1 HHWESGLSV
10 LVKRVPAPKAAAAGG
25 LLVAEGLAEEVE
37 EEEVEE
43 EEEEVESVDTKL
55 PVSYVLRP
63 FA

>member
-1 HHWESGLSV
+1 MEHHWESGLSV

-37 EEEVEE
+37 EEQ
-43 EEEEVESVDTKL
+43 EEEEVEGVDTKL

>member
-1 HHWESGLSV
+1 M
-10 LVKRVPAPKAAAAGG
+10 LVKRAPAPKAAGG

-37 EEEVEE
+37 EEE
-43 EEEEVESVDTKL
+43 EEVEGVDTKL

>member
-1 HHWESGLSV
+1 MGQHWESGLSV

-25 LLVAEGLAEEVE
+25 LLVAEGLV
-37 EEEVEE
+37 EEVEE
-43 EEEEVESVDTKL
+43 EEEEEEEVEGVDTKL

>member
-1 HHWESGLSV
+1 MGQHWESGLSV

-25 LLVAEGLAEEVE
+25 LLVAVGLAEVAEEAE
-37 EEEVEE
+37 EEIEG
-43 EEEEVESVDTKL
+43 VDTKL

>member
-1 HHWESGLSV
+1 MGQHWESGLSV

-25 LLVAEGLAEEVE
+25 LLVAEGLAEVA
-37 EEEVEE
+37 EEVEE
-43 EEEEVESVDTKL
+43 EIEGVDTKL